1 MIITRPERFNNAR
14 KMAPTDVNAY
24 LCDLNGVRNSTTAEM
39 LKQLGVKN

>member
-1 MIITRPERFNNAR
+1 MNITRPERFNNAR

-24 LCDLNGVRNSTTAEM
+24 LRDLNGKRHSTTTEM

>member
-1 MIITRPERFNNAR
+1 MNITRPERFNNAH

-24 LCDLNGVRNSTTAEM
+24 LRDLNGKRHSSTTEM